1 MVDAPVQTWADN
13 AKEIV
18 TSVAHWM
25 LVECVAARSRWNSL
39 TDGDGLV
46 LRGTEMASEIA
57 THRGI
62 PLGTVTLS
70 PGELL
75 AAMQDVAKASMAP
88 THPLPMVPV
97 AEVAPEGP
105 VTDTQPPAVV
115 PVEDESGHAHP

>member
-1 MVDAPVQTWADN
+1 MVDAPVQTWTDN

-62 PLGTVTLS
+62 PLGTVTLT

-75 AAMQDVAKASMAP
+75 TAMQDVAKASLAP
-88 THPLPMVPV
+88 THPLP
-97 AEVAPEGP
+97 VAPVSASET
-105 VTDTQPPAVV
+105 VTDAQPSAVV
-115 PVEDESGHAHP
+115 PAEDESGHTHP